1 MAIRLLAGWSDISL
15 RPVAS
20 FVIVN
25 TAGAE
30 MTPAIASAIREAAI
44 CHGLPPGAAD
54 ELREASETLVRR
66 VAAGL
71 EDTDAGVEVTI
82 SRLPGRIVVQID
94 DPGVPYEL
102 AEDAAGD
109 PQAAISAPSELLGFV
124 RERVDHIEYT
134 YRGRAGNRVELT
146 KRVTRPR
153 PKGDDPATSH
163 AVDPD
168 QPVEVRR
175 MVAADAIPFVRN
187 VYRSFGY
194 TYSGDWAY
202 RAEDVDHL
210 LESGALTAWVAATE
224 GGAIVGHAAI
234 TRDPPDARL
243 GEGGAAVVDP
253 AFRHHG
259 IAVKLGMAALEWT
272 QQQDLFGLYALA
284 TTRHPHSQ
292 KAVLDLGG
300 RELGLLLDY
309 IPGSTSYRDL
319 GEEAPGRSPVMVMY
333 LGLGD
338 GPAQDVHAPPHH
350 REILGRIYDGCKL
363 NGRFVDDGGRPEPS
377 GRTRL
382 GVSIQTE
389 RDLAKLDIT
398 RIGAD
403 LTDSMRGQLDQLER
417 GGIVNAYVDLPL
429 SLPETPT
436 ACEELERLGLSFA
449 GVFPRGDDAG
459 WRLRLQYLRP
469 QQTVEH
475 DRVEV
480 ASEFGNELRDYV
492 LDPPTAGHA

>member
-1 MAIRLLAGWSDISL
+1 
-15 RPVAS
+15 VAS
-20 FVIVN
+20 FAIVN
-25 TAGAE
+25 TAGAG
-30 MTPAIASAIREAAI
+30 MTPAIASAVREAAI
-44 CHGLPPGAAD
+44 CHGLAPDGAD
-54 ELREASETLVRR
+54 ELREACETLVRR

-71 EDTDAGVEVTI
+71 EDTDSGGFEVTI
-82 SRLPGRIVVQID
+82 SRLPGRVVVRID

-102 AEDAAGD
+102 ADDAAGD
-109 PQAAISAPSELLGFV
+109 PQAAIEAPSELLGFV

-134 YRGRAGNRVELT
+134 YRGREGNRVELT
-146 KRVTRPR
+146 KRVAGRR
-153 PKGDDPATSH
+153 ERGDDPATSH
-163 AVDPD
+163 PIDPD

-175 MVAADAIPFVRN
+175 MVEADAIPFVRN

-202 RAEDVDHL
+202 RAEDVDQL
-210 LESGALTAWVAATE
+210 LESGALTAWVAVAQD
-224 GGAIVGHAAI
+224 GAIVGHAAI
-234 TRDPPDARL
+234 TRDPPGAKL

-272 QQQDLFGLYALA
+272 QQEELLGLYALA

-319 GEEAPGRSPVMVMY
+319 GDEAEGRSPVMVMY

-338 GPAQDVHAPPHH
+338 SPAHDVHAPPHH

-377 GRTRL
+377 GHTRL
-382 GVSIQTE
+382 GVSIQTD

-398 RIGAD
+398 RVGAD
-403 LTDSMRGQLDQLER
+403 LAEGVRRQLEQLER

-429 SLPETPT
+429 SLPETPA
-436 ACEELERLGLSFA
+436 ACEDLERLGLSFA

-469 QQTVEH
+469 QQAVEH
-475 DRVEV
+475 DHVEV

-492 LDPPTAGHA
+492 LDPPTAGRD